1 MSKYRVPTAP
11 QRLDDQ
17 AGVGKA
23 LGKSERVAARLSP
36 EQKQLLQRAADIE
49 HRTLTDFLVERGLR
63 GAEEVV
69 RRHEVMTL
77 SERSARAFME
87 AVSHPEPANAY
98 LRQAAERYKAAF
110 GDR

>member
-1 MSKYRVPTAP
+1 MPKSFAP
-11 QRLDDQ
+11 MAPEQLDDQ
-17 AGVGKA
+17 ARGAKA

-36 EQKQLLQRAADIE
+36 EQKRLLQRAADLE

-87 AVSHPEPANAY
+87 AISNPEPANAY

>member
-1 MSKYRVPTAP
+1 MAKSLAPTASK
-11 QRLDDQ
+11 RMDDQ
-17 AGVGKA
+17 GGVGKT

-36 EQKQLLQRAADIE
+36 EQKRLLQRAADLE

-87 AVSHPEPANAY
+87 AISNPEPANAY